1 MPDGVI
7 VKGVGGLYYG
17 RDAEGCVTECKVRG
31 LFRNLH
37 VTPAVGDRVSF
48 RLENSSPAVIT
59 DIYTRKTLLTRPL
72 VANASTGVIVC
83 SLKQPEISYLTI
95 DKLIISNKAAG
106 IDTLLCLNKCDLYG
120 PEEIDVFLDYYG
132 SSGIPAVCVSA
143 KSGQNIDALRHLI
156 DGRISVFAGVS
167 GSGKS
172 SIIARLTGREDIEIG
187 GLSAKTRRGR
197 HTTRHSELM
206 AIGGDTYLMDTPD
219 FRVTNPRALFAKSCG
234 ASMMIFMRIRI
245 AVTVTCMHLNEPGC
259 GVKKAVN
266 EKKINPKRY
275 ENYVHICQTLKEQQK
290 IKNK

>member
-1 MPDGVI
+1 MPDGTI
-7 VKGVGGLYYG
+7 VRGVGGFYYV

-48 RLENSSPAVIT
+48 RLENNSQAVIT
-59 DIYTRKTLLTRPL
+59 DIYPRKTLLIRPL
-72 VANASTGVIVC
+72 VANASTGVVVC

-120 PEEIDVFLDYYG
+120 TEEIDGFLDYYAT
-132 SSGIPAVCVSA
+132 SGIPAVCVSA
-143 KSGQNIDALRHLI
+143 KSGQNIEALRRLI
-156 DGRISVFAGVS
+156 DGRVSVFAGVS

-187 GLSAKTRRGR
+187 GLRAKTRRGK
-197 HTTRHSELM
+197 HTTRHSELRV
-206 AIGGDTYLMDTPD
+206 GGGETYLMDTPGFSSYELEGVVFEELWRFYED
-219 FRVTNPRALFAKSCG
+219 FYAYSYCLYS
-234 ASMMIFMRIRI
+234 
-245 AVTVTCMHLNEPGC
+245 TCMHINEPCC

-266 EKKINPKRY
+266 EKKINQKRY
-275 ENYVHICQTLKEQQK
+275 ENYVQICQTLKKQQK
-290 IKNK
+290 

>member
-7 VKGVGGLYYG
+7 VKGVGGFYYV

-206 AIGGDTYLMDTPD
+206 AIGGDTYLMDTPGFSSYEPEGVVCEELWRFYDD
-219 FRVTNPRALFAKSCG
+219 FYAYSDCRYS
-234 ASMMIFMRIRI
+234 
-245 AVTVTCMHLNEPGC
+245 TCMHLNEPGC